1 MKITVAAGPHTR
13 KNAVC
18 SLVIPGLPAFEG
30 GRARLVPEK
39 GEPISASVRG
49 CGETA
54 ELTFILD
61 YLGKGETMT
70 FVLEAAGEASAPRM
84 RAEQTGRG
92 VTLSDG
98 GAFVTEY
105 YTGTDIA
112 KPYLG
117 PLRERYGADVTRL
130 DFEIKEH
137 PHHRALWVSHGDVNG
152 VDTWNEP
159 AGTHGFIR
167 NNRISGVYCGDA
179 LAAFTAENTWTNH
192 EGGKLLDETTEY
204 KLYATGAACTV
215 VDVCITLA
223 AAYGEVT
230 LGPTKEAGPLA
241 VRMAE
246 SIKVK
251 NTGTMKN
258 GVGGV
263 NEDEI
268 WMKRAPW
275 VDYYGVADGRVCGIA
290 ILDHPENDL
299 YPSYWHARDYGL
311 MAVNNFFVGGE
322 KKIPAGEKMTFRYR
336 VVVHNG
342 DTETAGIADMFAD
355 YAAPVKISAE
365 Q

>member
-1 MKITVAAGPHTR
+1 
-13 KNAVC
+13 
-18 SLVIPGLPAFEG
+18 
-30 GRARLVPEK
+30 
-39 GEPISASVRG
+39 
-49 CGETA
+49 
-54 ELTFILD
+54 
-61 YLGKGETMT
+61 
-70 FVLEAAGEASAPRM
+70 M

-268 WMKRAPW
+268 WMKRARGSTITASPTAASAASPSSTIRKTTSIPPT
-275 VDYYGVADGRVCGIA
+275 GTRA
-290 ILDHPENDL
+290 ITASW
-299 YPSYWHARDYGL
+299 PSTTSSSAAR
-311 MAVNNFFVGGE
+311 
-322 KKIPAGEKMTFRYR
+322 KKSP
-336 VVVHNG
+336 
-342 DTETAGIADMFAD
+342 
-355 YAAPVKISAE
+355 PVKR
-365 Q
+365 